1 MKLPKFATYSWIV
14 LSWNIIVI
22 LWGAYVRASGSGAGC
37 GRHWPLC
44 DGQVIPLAPDTSMTV
59 EFTHRLLSGGAIILI
74 ALMILWG
81 FRISSKAHP
90 VRIGLVASG
99 ILIVIEAL
107 LGAGLVLFELV
118 ANNSSA
124 FRAAAV
130 SFHLANTFL
139 LLASLALSAYW
150 ASGGATIDIAG
161 NKYIARLTGLGLSG
175 MLLIGMSG
183 AITALGDTL
192 FPVNSLA
199 EGLAQELE
207 PDAHFLIQLRVL
219 HPVIAFLV
227 AGFTLFL
234 IRQLFAHHQGTAK
247 KMLVVLLVIG
257 GIQQYIAYFFAEP
270 NSSRPH
276 SLASVPFV
284 YGRFSLDYLRSDY
297 GYSSNQTNNHQLA
310 NAEAE

>member
-1 MKLPKFATYSWIV
+1 MKLPKFAAFSWIV

-44 DGQVIPLAPDTSMTV
+44 DGQFIPAAPDTTMTV
-59 EFTHRLLSGGAIILI
+59 EFTHRVLSGGAIILI

-81 FRISSKAHP
+81 FRISSKTHP
-90 VRIGLVASG
+90 VRAGLIASG

-118 ANNSSA
+118 ADNSSA

-130 SFHLANTFL
+130 AVHLANTFL
-139 LLASLALSAYW
+139 LLASLALTAYW
-150 ASGGATIDIAG
+150 ASGGGAIDIAG
-161 NKYIARLTGLGLSG
+161 KKNIAWLTGLGLSG
-175 MLLIGMSG
+175 MILVGMSG

-199 EGLAQELE
+199 EGIAQELE

-219 HPVIAFLV
+219 HPVMALLIAV
-227 AGFTLFL
+227 YTLFL
-234 IRQLFAHHQGTAK
+234 IRQFYAINQGTAK

-257 GIQQYIAYFFAEP
+257 SIQLLVGITNLLLLAPIPWQVFHLFTADLVWITYILTTAIL
-270 NSSRPH
+270 
-276 SLASVPFV
+276 LAKPKIIS
-284 YGRFSLDYLRSDY
+284 
-297 GYSSNQTNNHQLA
+297 
-310 NAEAE
+310 